1 MPAAQRQP
9 EADANAAEAKKKPPM
24 KVIGLV
30 AGLMIAEAIGVVLLV
45 GMIGRPQTAAAEIQ
59 GLDQREELQSTEI
72 TLVEDKFQNLQSG
85 RVWIWDM
92 QIVLKVKKRNQH
104 HIEAEL
110 EKRSAEIREGVAHIV
125 RRAQHSHLR
134 EPDLITVNRQLTA
147 YLEKA
152 FGTDAE
158 GRSRIERVLI
168 PRCKGFQIEN

>member
-1 MPAAQRQP
+1 MPANQRQP
-9 EADANAAEAKKKPPM
+9 ESEASPVGGKKLPM
-24 KVIGLV
+24 KVIGIV
-30 AGLMIAEAIGVVLLV
+30 AGIMLAEAVGVFLVV
-45 GMIGRPQTAAAEIQ
+45 GMVSRPQTAAAEIK
-59 GLDQREELQSTEI
+59 GDDRSEELQSIEI
-72 TLVEDKFQNLQSG
+72 VLTEDKFQNLQSG